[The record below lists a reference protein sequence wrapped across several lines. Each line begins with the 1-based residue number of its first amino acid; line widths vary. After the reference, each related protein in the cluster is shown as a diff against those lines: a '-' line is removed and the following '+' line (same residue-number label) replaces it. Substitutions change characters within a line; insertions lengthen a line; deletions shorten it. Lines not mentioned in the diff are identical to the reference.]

1 MNRRQRRAMKKQY
14 GSAAV
19 EKMQEIEE
27 TISNMSES
35 CSVCEASFDKSDK
48 TLIDLWHITID
59 EKGFRLT
66 CPECWSK
73 K

>member
-1 MNRRQRRAMKKQY
+1 MKKQY
-14 GSAAV
+14 GSEAV

-35 CSVCEASFDKSDK
+35 CSVCEASFDKNDK
-48 TLIDLWHITID
+48 SLLDLWHISID

-66 CPECWSK
+66 CPDCWGEK
-73 K
+73 